1 MSITIKIDGLLS
13 ELIRGESIEL
23 KKSNTYVIHKILEE
37 HYLRSTLIHRKLNY
51 IIKHLTNGGEGV
63 PLELI
68 EEFDSVFA
76 VPKVPLAEIQAS
88 KFESKRGKYVKKHK
102 PQKDVV
108 KHDTPTRKESVV
120 NLFDVKNLDLFIKK
134 E

>member
-1 MSITIKIDGLLS
+1 MLVKVEGILEG
-13 ELIRGESIEL
+13 LIRSESIEL
-23 KKSNTYVIHKILEE
+23 NKPINYVVNKIIEE

-51 IIKHLTNGGEGV
+51 IIKQLTNGGEGV

-108 KHDTPTRKESVV
+108 NHDTPTKKESVV

>member
-1 MSITIKIDGLLS
+1 MLVKVEGILEG
-13 ELIRGESIEL
+13 LIRSESIEL
-23 KKSNTYVIHKILEE
+23 NKPINYVVNKIIEE
-37 HYLRSTLIHRKLNY
+37 HYLKSTLIHRKLNY

-108 KHDTPTRKESVV
+108 KHDTPIKKESVV